1 VRNPAHPTK
10 EEKIMGLIPEQS
22 FTVRN
27 PAWWDRDGDYDLQ
40 EYPGR
45 ELAMELAGH
54 AWDVAERPVA
64 HLRRNADGQLAW
76 RKLDGYVEH
85 FRSDNGFTLRV
96 GADSFERI
104 PNHVPYDVAEVL
116 LDEGFLFETGGTLDG
131 GKQCY
136 LTLLL
141 NEPVVITG
149 DTSITLPYAGL
160 SWAHDGSASF
170 SIRSTSVRQVCE
182 NTVSASEAEGRKLG
196 TNYVFRHTKNVM
208 ERIEEAKKTIQGVRA
223 NHDVYVQAMEAL
235 AAIPVTPEQRDLFV
249 STIIGDVQP
258 SGLPL
263 SQRPDTTSRVKT
275 NIENERTKVLGLF
288 MGQTIPEAHALTGY
302 GLHLAGVEYFD
313 HLRAYRSKD
322 SYVRRTLL
330 TDNPAKASLTRTIR
344 ELVAA

>member
-1 VRNPAHPTK
+1 
-10 EEKIMGLIPEQS
+10 MGLIPEQS

-27 PAWWDRDGDYDLQ
+27 PAWWDSNAKYDLQ

-45 ELAMELAGH
+45 VLAMQLAGH
-54 AWDVAERPVA
+54 DWDVAERPVA
-64 HLRRNADGQLAW
+64 HLRRNAEGNLSW
-76 RKLDGYVEH
+76 VKLDGYVEH

-104 PNHVPYDVAEVL
+104 PNRVPYDVAELL

-141 NEPVVITG
+141 NEPVVIPG
-149 DTSITLPYAGL
+149 DDSTTLPYAGL

-170 SIRSTSVRQVCE
+170 SVRSTSVRQVCE
-182 NTVSASEAEGRKLG
+182 NTVSASEAEGKRLG
-196 TNYVFRHTKNVM
+196 TNFVFRHTKNVM
-208 ERIEEAKKTIQGVRA
+208 ERIADAKKTINGVRE
-223 NHDVYVQAMEAL
+223 NHDVYVQAMNEL
-235 AAIPVTPEQRDLFV
+235 AEIQITPSQRDLFV
-249 STIIGDVQP
+249 SEIIGDK
-258 SGLPL
+258 GETL
-263 SQRPDTTSRVKT
+263 SLSASTSSRVKT
-275 NIENERTKVLGLF
+275 NIENERTKILSLF
-288 MGQTIPEAHALTGY
+288 MGPTIPEAHRLTGY

-313 HLRAYRSKD
+313 HLRTYRSKD

-330 TDNPAKASLTRTIR
+330 SDNPAKAALGRTIR